1 MFSMLDRIDVAYIT
15 EMVCIWVKI
24 RKEINHV
31 HVAESLN
38 KFYMQGCSFVEK
50 ISLSIGKEGADVKV
64 GGCLVYIPED
74 SLKEEVVVTFEV
86 SYPGD
91 CAEVCC
97 LNDDRFTSTTK
108 ARQHL

>member
-38 KFYMQGCSFVEK
+38 KFYM
-50 ISLSIGKEGADVKV
+50 
-64 GGCLVYIPED
+64 
-74 SLKEEVVVTFEV
+74 
-86 SYPGD
+86 
-91 CAEVCC
+91 
-97 LNDDRFTSTTK
+97 
-108 ARQHL
+108 

>member
-1 MFSMLDRIDVAYIT
+1 
-15 EMVCIWVKI
+15 
-24 RKEINHV
+24 
-31 HVAESLN
+31 
-38 KFYMQGCSFVEK
+38 
-50 ISLSIGKEGADVKV
+50 VKV

-74 SLKEEVVVTFEV
+74 SLKEEVVMTFEV